1 MGELPVKAFSPPAQ
15 TSPVRLPGRASR
27 ALCVFIVASCAT
39 AGNWAAPA
47 SAEAGP
53 ISPVEVAVSIV
64 LGTAHT
70 EVRKGLM
77 NAGSSD
83 QWYALTLSIPAR
95 ALPTRLAVERGGIV
109 LEEADI
115 STVND
120 APAPANTS
128 GTWLA
133 AVPVNTSAVATGA
146 NPLSIAVRVPPS
158 SSVTLVV
165 AWEEEMRLV
174 RGAYRYRLPLEG
186 LAPSDAFSMRINA
199 SMPTELRDTVTSG
212 PLSFHQTEDTP
223 TNYVL
228 YAGNQNVTARQGS
241 VWFNFTPEASG
252 TRGLA
257 TYCLGPDGGYFTYAF
272 YPEALGLALEPL
284 PKSIVFAIDFSGS
297 MAGDKEKQA
306 KAAFSGIL
314 NQLTADDRFS
324 VLRFDSYVLSLT
336 NGLVPAS
343 PANIAT
349 AVDRI
354 NGQRSSGATNIGE
367 AVQSSLKAL
376 SHENDRISAVV
387 LLTDG
392 TPTVGLT
399 NADEILALANVSNT
413 VGAQIHTLALGF
425 EASSQL
431 LERLAAFSG
440 GTYRFIDPD
449 ADVVQQISD
458 FYGEIS
464 LPLIEDLEIRI
475 SEPAYDVSVPDL
487 SVLYNGADITAHGR
501 LRPGGGLVRV
511 EVEGRSSQGSFSVT
525 DSFTPTLGAN
535 CSAQERALAL
545 SQIDALLDAARAG
558 TASTNDTEQLTDLAL
573 LYGFVT
579 PYTPF
584 TLASGDHLITE
595 GPPVPPLREEP
606 LEPEGPVEI
615 LVNAPL
621 TGLTLFAIT
630 AALAVLAVRAVRRRP
645 PEIEE

>member
-1 MGELPVKAFSPPAQ
+1 
-15 TSPVRLPGRASR
+15 
-27 ALCVFIVASCAT
+27 
-39 AGNWAAPA
+39 
-47 SAEAGP
+47 
-53 ISPVEVAVSIV
+53 
-64 LGTAHT
+64 
-70 EVRKGLM
+70 
-77 NAGSSD
+77 
-83 QWYALTLSIPAR
+83 
-95 ALPTRLAVERGGIV
+95 
-109 LEEADI
+109 
-115 STVND
+115 
-120 APAPANTS
+120 
-128 GTWLA
+128 
-133 AVPVNTSAVATGA
+133 
-146 NPLSIAVRVPPS
+146 
-158 SSVTLVV
+158 
-165 AWEEEMRLV
+165 
-174 RGAYRYRLPLEG
+174 
-186 LAPSDAFSMRINA
+186 
-199 SMPTELRDTVTSG
+199 
-212 PLSFHQTEDTP
+212 
-223 TNYVL
+223 
-228 YAGNQNVTARQGS
+228 
-241 VWFNFTPEASG
+241 
-252 TRGLA
+252 
-257 TYCLGPDGGYFTYAF
+257 
-272 YPEALGLALEPL
+272 
-284 PKSIVFAIDFSGS
+284 

-314 NQLTADDRFS
+314 NQLTPDDRFG

-584 TLASGDHLITE
+584 TLASGDHLNTE
-595 GPPVPPLREEP
+595 GPPVPPPPEEP